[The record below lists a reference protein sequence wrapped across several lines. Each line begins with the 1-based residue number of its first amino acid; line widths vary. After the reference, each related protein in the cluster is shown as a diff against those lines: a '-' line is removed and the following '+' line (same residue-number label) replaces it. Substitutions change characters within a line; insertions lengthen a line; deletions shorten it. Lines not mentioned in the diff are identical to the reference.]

1 MKIVKSNMRKKEF
14 NGHKVGEAI
23 SDSTRT
29 QILKHLI
36 RAYPKSLTMSEIE
49 KALSKPVSPTTIS
62 FHLRKLR
69 EAGLV
74 TSDGHKK
81 GFRALSHAFNIVVNN
96 DGVRVEEGEK

>member
-1 MKIVKSNMRKKEF
+1 MKIVKPKMRKKEL

-29 QILKHLI
+29 QILKQLI
-36 RAYPKSLTMSEIE
+36 RAYPDSLTMSEIE
-49 KALSKPVSPTTIS
+49 KTLSKPVSPTTIS
-62 FHLRKLR
+62 FHLHKLR

-81 GFRALSHAFNIVVNN
+81 GFRALSQVFNIVVNN
-96 DGVRVEEGEK
+96 NGVRVEEVKK

>member
-1 MKIVKSNMRKKEF
+1 MRKKEL
-14 NGHKVGEAI
+14 NGHEVGEAI

-29 QILKHLI
+29 EILKYLI
-36 RAYPKSLTMSEIE
+36 RVYPNSLTMSDIE

-62 FHLRKLR
+62 FHLHKLR

-81 GFRALSHAFNIVVNN
+81 GFRALSQTFNIIVNSN
-96 DGVRVEEGEK
+96 GVRVEEVKK

>member
-1 MKIVKSNMRKKEF
+1 MRKKEL

-29 QILKHLI
+29 QILRHLI
-36 RAYPKSLTMSEIE
+36 RAYPNSLTMSDIE

-62 FHLRKLR
+62 FHLKKLR
-69 EAGLV
+69 EARLV

-81 GFRALSHAFNIVVNN
+81 GFRALSQAFNITVNN
-96 DGVRVEEGEK
+96 NGVHVKEAER

>member
-1 MKIVKSNMRKKEF
+1 MHKKEL

-23 SDSTRT
+23 SDSTRA

-36 RAYPKSLTMSEIE
+36 RAYPNSLTMSNIE

-74 TSDGHKK
+74 TSNGHKK
-81 GFRALSHAFNIVVNN
+81 GFRALNQAFNIVIDN
-96 DGVRVEEGEK
+96 DGVRVKEGKK